1 MNTRN
6 GKEARQTRQREA
18 TERQAERDK
27 RTDQQ
32 QIDRLRA
39 NGHGDCKEVHRLK
52 ARLTVA

>member
-6 GKEARQTRQREA
+6 GRQAREARRQGAR
-18 TERQAERDK
+18 ERQAERDK

-39 NGHGDCKEVHRLK
+39 SGHGDCKEVYRLK
-52 ARLTVA
+52 HRIMAT